1 MRAGAIH
8 RPRAAGTGG
17 ESGRQT
23 LDLLTGAF
31 EYAQRNPRFFW
42 NSLETHLVLSFS
54 ALALALLVAIPS
66 GIAAARSRAL
76 ASLALNLTNA
86 FRVIPSLAI
95 LFLAYP
101 YLGLGFRPA
110 LVAITVLAIPPIL
123 INTYAGF
130 RAVPPEILEAARG
143 MGMNAGEILRRV
155 EFPLAL
161 PVIMAGLRTAGV
173 EVIASATLAAF
184 IGGGGLGDFILRG
197 FALYD
202 AQVML
207 AGAIPVALLALSAE
221 GLLGLVQRRLTASVR
236 PA

>member
-1 MRAGAIH
+1 M
-8 RPRAAGTGG
+8 
-17 ESGRQT
+17 
-23 LDLLTGAF
+23 
-31 EYAQRNPRFFW
+31 
-42 NSLETHLVLSFS
+42 
-54 ALALALLVAIPS
+54 
-66 GIAAARSRAL
+66 L